1 MISRLK
7 TMFVNIWDSLL
18 NGNSS
23 FRLGI
28 YGAPN
33 SGKTTLANRM
43 CKDITSNEESSDS
56 DDSGS
61 KKLFSDISNV
71 AHETRKVS
79 VKEKLLINRNGKKM
93 IFDLVD
99 TPGIATRI
107 DYEVFVKA
115 GLTQKEAKQRA
126 REATKGVI
134 ESIKWLEN
142 VDIVIIMIDATK
154 SPYNQVNLTIV
165 GNLEARKIPFMIV
178 ANKTDLKSS
187 KIEKIQAAFPK
198 YKVVGISAKF
208 SQNMDKLYDEL
219 LVLKRKVKR

>member
-1 MISRLK
+1 MINKLR
-7 TMFVNIWDSLL
+7 NIFSNFWNDIF
-18 NGNSS
+18 NSNAY
-23 FRLGI
+23 FKLGI

-43 CKDITSNEESSDS
+43 CKDLLSTDT
-56 DDSGS
+56 D
-61 KKLFSDISNV
+61 FTDISNI

-79 VKEKLLINRNGKKM
+79 VKERLLMTKNGKKVL
-93 IFDLVD
+93 FDLID

-115 GLTQKEAKQRA
+115 GMTQKEAKQRA

-142 VDIVIIMIDATK
+142 VDIVVIMIDATK
-154 SPYNQVNLTIV
+154 NPYNQVNLTIV
-165 GNLEARKIPFMIV
+165 GNLEARSIPFIIV

-187 KIEKIQAAFPK
+187 KLDKIQEAFPK
-198 YKVVGISAKF
+198 YKVIGISAKF
-208 SQNMDKLYDEL
+208 SQNMDNLYDEF
-219 LVLKRKVKR
+219 LVMKKKIKHNKR